1 MIKCNYKRLKSKIVV
16 AGIKQTRLKE
26 TVSYAE
32 AEAIEWGLKVA
43 RSAAPSSLLIGIDCL
58 EVPELGNSTKGTKIG
73 IWWIIT

>member
-16 AGIKQTRLKE
+16 ASIKQTRLKE

-43 RSAAPSSLLIGIDCL
+43 RSAAPSSFLIGIDCL
-58 EVPELGNSTKGTKIG
+58 EVVELVNSTKGTKIG